1 MAMPSNTLLKT
12 MNFIHRGV
20 IGVTRGKLGWEV
32 ARMPAITL
40 TTVGRNSGR
49 NRQVILTTP
58 HRTSKF
64 ILVVASR
71 GGDDRHPDWYLN
83 ILMNPNVIIRD
94 QGGVEKAMTASLP
107 DQNQYSELWG
117 LVIEEHPRYLTY
129 QEKTDRQIPL
139 VLLKESSIPT

>member
-1 MAMPSNTLLKT
+1 M
-12 MNFIHRGV
+12 
-20 IGVTRGKLGWEV
+20 
-32 ARMPAITL
+32 
-40 TTVGRNSGR
+40 
-49 NRQVILTTP
+49 
-58 HRTSKF
+58 
-64 ILVVASR
+64 VVASR

-83 ILMNPNVIIRD
+83 ILMNPNVTIRD

>member
-20 IGVTRGKLGWEV
+20 IGITRGKLGWEV

-117 LVIEEHPRYLTY
+117 LVIEEHPRYLTC
-129 QEKTDRQIPL
+129 
-139 VLLKESSIPT
+139 LLYTSPSPRDATLSRMPSSA